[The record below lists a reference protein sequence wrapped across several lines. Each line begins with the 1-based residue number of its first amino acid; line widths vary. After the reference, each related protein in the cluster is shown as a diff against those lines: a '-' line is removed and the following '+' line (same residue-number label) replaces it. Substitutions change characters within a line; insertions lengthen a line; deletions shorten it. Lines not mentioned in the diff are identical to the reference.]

1 MDRHIA
7 METFIRVV
15 DTGSFST
22 AASQMRVGQPT
33 VSKAIAQL
41 EEWLGVRLLLRS
53 TRSLTPTEAGMNFYV
68 RAKRSIEEAEEA
80 VLAARGA
87 GATLDGKLRVAASV
101 CFGRLHIMRQLD
113 RFLEEHPALEIE
125 MVLDDRPINL
135 VEEGIDVAFRSGSLA
150 DSTLVAR
157 KLGQARRLVMAT
169 PQYFAKHG
177 EPKSPAELI
186 AHQTVIYTPDGGGV
200 AWTFR
205 QGSADTSVAVHG
217 RLKVTAAEGL
227 REAVFAHLGLAITSE
242 WNFAP
247 ELASGIVEP
256 VMNDWEL
263 PKLDL
268 WAVYPT
274 GRMASAKAR
283 EFATFVESCVPV
295 TTMPSEALKPQVAY
309 GAARESYPS
318 ISIGT

>member
-1 MDRHIA
+1 MDMDRHVA
-7 METFIRVV
+7 METFVRVV
-15 DTGSFST
+15 DTGSFSA
-22 AASQMRVGQPT
+22 AASQMRVGQPA

-53 TRSLTPTEAGMNFYV
+53 TRSLTPTEAGMSFYV

-87 GATLDGKLRVAASV
+87 GAALSGKLRISASV

-113 RFLEEHPALEIE
+113 RFLEKHPELEID

-169 PQYFAKHG
+169 PNYFAKHG
-177 EPKSPAELI
+177 EPKTPAELI

-200 AWTFR
+200 SWTFR
-205 QGSADTSVAVHG
+205 QGSAETSVAVSG
-217 RLKVTAAEGL
+217 RLKVTAAEGM
-227 REAVFAHLGLAITSE
+227 REAVFAHLGIAITSE

-247 ELASGIVEP
+247 ELASGIVKA
-256 VMNDWEL
+256 VLNDWEL
-263 PKLDL
+263 PSLDL

-274 GRMASAKAR
+274 GRMASVKAR
-283 EFATFVESCVPV
+283 EFASFVETCIP
-295 TTMPSEALKPQVAY
+295 TKQTELLEKPMNA
-309 GAARESYPS
+309 
-318 ISIGT
+318 

>member
-1 MDRHIA
+1 MDMDRHLA

-15 DTGSFST
+15 DTGSFSA
-22 AASQMRVGQPT
+22 AASQMRVGQPA

-53 TRSLTPTEAGMNFYV
+53 TRSLTPTEAGTNFYV

-87 GATLDGKLRVAASV
+87 GAALSGKLRISASV

-113 RFLEEHPALEIE
+113 RFLDKHPELEID

-157 KLGQARRLVMAT
+157 KIGQARRLVMAT
-169 PQYFAKHG
+169 PNYFAKHG
-177 EPKSPAELI
+177 EPKTPAELI
-186 AHQTVIYTPDGGGV
+186 AHQTVIYTPDRGGLS
-200 AWTFR
+200 WTFR
-205 QGSADTSVAVHG
+205 QGSAETSVAVSG

-227 REAVFAHLGLAITSE
+227 REAVFAHLGIGITSE

-247 ELASGIVEP
+247 ELASGIVKA
-256 VMNDWEL
+256 VLNDWEL
-263 PKLDL
+263 PSLEL

-283 EFATFVESCVPV
+283 EFASFVETCIPA
-295 TTMPSEALKPQVAY
+295 TPSESLKKPMTA
-309 GAARESYPS
+309 
-318 ISIGT
+318 

>member
-1 MDRHIA
+1 MDMDRHLA

-15 DTGSFST
+15 DTGSFSA
-22 AASQMRVGQPT
+22 AASQMRVGQPA

-53 TRSLTPTEAGMNFYV
+53 TRSMTPTEAGTNFYV

-87 GATLDGKLRVAASV
+87 GAALSGKLRISASV

-113 RFLEEHPALEIE
+113 RFLEKHPELEID

-157 KLGQARRLVMAT
+157 KIGQARRLVMAT
-169 PQYFAKHG
+169 PNYFAKHG
-177 EPKSPAELI
+177 EPKTPAELI
-186 AHQTVIYTPDGGGV
+186 AHQTVIYTPDRGGLS
-200 AWTFR
+200 WTFR
-205 QGSADTSVAVHG
+205 QGSAETSVAVSG

-227 REAVFAHLGLAITSE
+227 REAVFAHLGIGITSE

-247 ELASGIVEP
+247 ELASGIVKA
-256 VMNDWEL
+256 VLIDWEL
-263 PKLDL
+263 PSLEL

-283 EFATFVESCVPV
+283 EFASFVETCIPA
-295 TTMPSEALKPQVAY
+295 TPSESLKKPMTA
-309 GAARESYPS
+309 
-318 ISIGT
+318 

>member
-1 MDRHIA
+1 MDMDKHLA
-7 METFIRVV
+7 METFVRVV
-15 DTGSFST
+15 DTGSFSA
-22 AASQMRVGQPT
+22 AASQMRVGQPA

-53 TRSLTPTEAGMNFYV
+53 TRSLTPTEAGTNFYT

-87 GATLDGKLRVAASV
+87 GTALSGKLRIAASV

-113 RFLEEHPALEIE
+113 RFLEKHPELEID
-125 MVLDDRPINL
+125 MLLDDRPVNL
-135 VEEGIDVAFRSGSLA
+135 VEEGIDVAFRSGSMA

-169 PQYFAKHG
+169 PKYFARHG
-177 EPKSPAELI
+177 EPKNPAELI
-186 AHQTVIYTPDGGGV
+186 AHQTVIYTLDGGGV
-200 AWTFR
+200 SWTFR
-205 QGSADTSVAVHG
+205 QGSAETSVAVSG

-227 REAVFAHLGLAITSE
+227 REAVFAHLGIAITSE

-247 ELASGIVEP
+247 ELATGIVTS
-256 VMNDWEL
+256 VLNDWEL
-263 PKLDL
+263 PSLDL

-283 EFATFVESCVPV
+283 EFASFVETCIP
-295 TTMPSEALKPQVAY
+295 TAQNEPLKKPLTA
-309 GAARESYPS
+309 
-318 ISIGT
+318 

>member
-1 MDRHIA
+1 MDMDRHVA

-15 DTGSFST
+15 DTGSFS
-22 AASQMRVGQPT
+22 AAAQQMRVGQPS
-33 VSKAIAQL
+33 VSKAISQL

-68 RAKRSIEEAEEA
+68 RAKRSIEESEEA

-87 GATLDGKLRVAASV
+87 GAALSGKLRISASV

-113 RFLEEHPALEIE
+113 RFLEKHPELEME

-150 DSTLVAR
+150 DSALVA
-157 KLGQARRLVMAT
+157 KKIGQARRLVMAT
-169 PQYFAKHG
+169 PAYFAKHG

-200 AWTFR
+200 SWTFR
-205 QGSADTSVAVHG
+205 QGSAETSVAVGG

-247 ELASGIVEP
+247 ELSSGIVKA
-256 VMNDWEL
+256 VMSDWEL
-263 PKLDL
+263 PNLDL
-268 WAVYPT
+268 WAVFPT

-283 EFATFVESCVPV
+283 EFASFVETCIPGMENEPRK
-295 TTMPSEALKPQVAY
+295 TPMIA
-309 GAARESYPS
+309 
-318 ISIGT
+318 

>member
-1 MDRHIA
+1 MDRHLA

-15 DTGSFST
+15 DTGSFSA
-22 AASQMRVGQPT
+22 AASQMRVGQPA

-87 GATLDGKLRVAASV
+87 GAALSGKLRIAASV
-101 CFGRLHIMRQLD
+101 CFGRLHIMRQLH
-113 RFLEEHPALEIE
+113 RFLEKHPELEID

-157 KLGQARRLVMAT
+157 KLGQARRRVMAT
-169 PQYFAKHG
+169 PSYFVKHG

-200 AWTFR
+200 SWTFR
-205 QGSADTSVAVHG
+205 QGSAETSVAVG
-217 RLKVTAAEGL
+217 GKLKVTAAEGL

-247 ELASGIVEP
+247 ELASGIVTS
-256 VMNDWEL
+256 VLNDWEL
-263 PKLDL
+263 PRLEL

-283 EFATFVESCVPV
+283 EFASFVETCIPVPQ
-295 TTMPSEALKPQVAY
+295 SEALKKPLTA
-309 GAARESYPS
+309 
-318 ISIGT
+318 

>member
-1 MDRHIA
+1 MDMDRHVA
-7 METFIRVV
+7 METFVRVV
-15 DTGSFST
+15 DTGSFS
-22 AASQMRVGQPT
+22 AAAGQMRVGQPA
-33 VSKAIAQL
+33 VSKAISQL
-41 EEWLGVRLLLRS
+41 EDWLGVRLLLRS
-53 TRSLTPTEAGMNFYV
+53 TRSLTPTEAGRNFYV

-87 GATLDGKLRVAASV
+87 AAALNGKLRISASV
-101 CFGRLHIMRQLD
+101 CFGRLHIMRQLG
-113 RFLEEHPALEIE
+113 RFLEKHPELEID

-169 PQYFAKHG
+169 PNYFAKHG
-177 EPKSPAELI
+177 EPKTPAELI

-200 AWTFR
+200 SWTFR
-205 QGSADTSVAVHG
+205 QGSAETSVAVSG
-217 RLKVTAAEGL
+217 RLKVTAAEGM
-227 REAVFAHLGLAITSE
+227 REAVFAHLGIAITSE

-247 ELASGIVEP
+247 ELASGIVKA
-256 VMNDWEL
+256 VLNDWQL
-263 PKLDL
+263 PSLDL

-283 EFATFVESCVPV
+283 EFASFVETCIPTAQSQ
-295 TTMPSEALKPQVAY
+295 TLNKPLTA
-309 GAARESYPS
+309 
-318 ISIGT
+318 

>member
-1 MDRHIA
+1 MDRHLA
-7 METFIRVV
+7 METFVRVV
-15 DTGSFST
+15 DTGSFSA
-22 AASQMRVGQPT
+22 AASQMSVGQPA

-41 EEWLGVRLLLRS
+41 EDWLGVRLLLRS
-53 TRSLTPTEAGMNFYV
+53 TRSLTPTEAGTNFYV

-87 GATLDGKLRVAASV
+87 GAALIGKLRISASV
-101 CFGRLHIMRQLD
+101 CFGRLHIMRHLD
-113 RFLEEHPALEIE
+113 RFLDKHPELEID

-135 VEEGIDVAFRSGSLA
+135 VEEGIDVAFRSGSLV

-169 PQYFAKHG
+169 PKYFAKHG

-200 AWTFR
+200 SWTFR
-205 QGSADTSVAVHG
+205 QASAETSVAVGG
-217 RLKVTAAEGL
+217 RLRVTAAEGL
-227 REAVFAHLGLAITSE
+227 REAVFAHLGIAITSE

-247 ELASGIVEP
+247 ELASGIVAS
-256 VMNDWEL
+256 VLNDWEL
-263 PKLDL
+263 PTLDL

-283 EFATFVESCVPV
+283 EFASFVETCIP
-295 TTMPSEALKPQVAY
+295 TTRGEAL
-309 GAARESYPS
+309 ENL
-318 ISIGT
+318 

>member
-1 MDRHIA
+1 MDMDRHVA
-7 METFIRVV
+7 METFVRVV
-15 DTGSFST
+15 DTGSFSA
-22 AASQMRVGQPT
+22 AASQMRVGQPA

-53 TRSLTPTEAGMNFYV
+53 TRSLTPTEAGMSFYV

-87 GATLDGKLRVAASV
+87 GAALSGKLRISASV

-113 RFLEEHPALEIE
+113 RFLEKHPELEID

-169 PQYFAKHG
+169 PNYFAKHG
-177 EPKSPAELI
+177 EPKTPAELI

-200 AWTFR
+200 SWTFR
-205 QGSADTSVAVHG
+205 QGSAETSVAVSG
-217 RLKVTAAEGL
+217 RLKVTAAEGM
-227 REAVFAHLGLAITSE
+227 REAVFAHLGIAITSE

-247 ELASGIVEP
+247 ELASGIVKA
-256 VMNDWEL
+256 VLNDWEL
-263 PKLDL
+263 PSLDL

-274 GRMASAKAR
+274 GRMASVKAR
-283 EFATFVESCVPV
+283 EFASFVETCIP
-295 TTMPSEALKPQVAY
+295 TKQTELLEKPMSA
-309 GAARESYPS
+309 
-318 ISIGT
+318 

>member
-1 MDRHIA
+1 MDRHLA
-7 METFIRVV
+7 METFVRVV
-15 DTGSFST
+15 DTGSFSA
-22 AASQMRVGQPT
+22 AASQMRVGQPA

-87 GATLDGKLRVAASV
+87 GAALTGKLRIAASV

-113 RFLEEHPALEIE
+113 RFLEKNPELEID

-157 KLGQARRLVMAT
+157 KLGQARRQVMAT
-169 PQYFAKHG
+169 PNYFAKYG

-200 AWTFR
+200 SWTFR
-205 QGSADTSVAVHG
+205 QGSAETSVAVGG

-227 REAVFAHLGLAITSE
+227 REAVFAHLGIAITSE

-247 ELASGIVEP
+247 ELASGIVKS

-263 PKLDL
+263 PSLEL

-283 EFATFVESCVPV
+283 EFASFVETCIP
-295 TTMPSEALKPQVAY
+295 TTPSESLKRPLTA
-309 GAARESYPS
+309 
-318 ISIGT
+318 

>member
-1 MDRHIA
+1 MDMDRHLA
-7 METFIRVV
+7 METFVRVV
-15 DTGSFST
+15 DTGSFS
-22 AASQMRVGQPT
+22 AAANQMSVGQPA

-41 EEWLGVRLLLRS
+41 EDWLGVRLLLRS
-53 TRSLTPTEAGMNFYV
+53 TRSLTPTEAGTNFYV

-87 GATLDGKLRVAASV
+87 GAALSGKLRISASV
-101 CFGRLHIMRQLD
+101 CFGRLHIMRHLD
-113 RFLEEHPALEIE
+113 RFLEKHPELEID

-135 VEEGIDVAFRSGSLA
+135 VEEGIDVAFRSGSLV

-169 PQYFAKHG
+169 PKYFAKHG

-200 AWTFR
+200 SWTFR
-205 QGSADTSVAVHG
+205 QASAETSVAVGG
-217 RLKVTAAEGL
+217 RLRVTAAEGL
-227 REAVFAHLGLAITSE
+227 REAVFAHLGIAITSE

-247 ELASGIVEP
+247 ELASGIVAS
-256 VMNDWEL
+256 VLNDWEL
-263 PKLDL
+263 PTLDL

-283 EFATFVESCVPV
+283 EFASFVETCVP
-295 TTMPSEALKPQVAY
+295 TTRGESLKDL
-309 GAARESYPS
+309 
-318 ISIGT
+318 

>member
-1 MDRHIA
+1 MDMDRHAA
-7 METFIRVV
+7 METFVRVV
-15 DTGSFST
+15 DTGSFS
-22 AASQMRVGQPT
+22 AAAGQMRVGQPA

-87 GATLDGKLRVAASV
+87 GAALSGKLRISASV

-113 RFLEEHPALEIE
+113 RFLEKHPELEMD

-169 PQYFAKHG
+169 PSYFAKHG
-177 EPKSPAELI
+177 EPRSPAELI
-186 AHQTVIYTPDGGGV
+186 GHQTVIYTPDGGGV
-200 AWTFR
+200 SWTFR
-205 QGSADTSVAVHG
+205 RGSAETSVAVGG

-227 REAVFAHLGLAITSE
+227 REAVFAHLGMAITSE

-247 ELASGIVEP
+247 ELASGIVRP
-256 VMNDWEL
+256 ILTDWEL
-263 PKLDL
+263 PSLDL
-268 WAVYPT
+268 WAVFPT

-283 EFATFVESCVPV
+283 EFASFVETCIPAAQSQ
-295 TTMPSEALKPQVAY
+295 SLKKPLTA
-309 GAARESYPS
+309 
-318 ISIGT
+318 